1 MASVKITN
9 TLYLTVLPM
18 IQVDGQAF
26 GLTQQVLTL
35 MPEKNFAS
43 RFFPDEVE
51 AYILTFRNR
60 TKYLTGGHV
69 KDYALIQEPQPDG
82 RVVVRVEQYVE

>member
-1 MASVKITN
+1 MASTKITN

-18 IQVDGQAF
+18 IQIDGQAF

-35 MPEKNFAS
+35 MPEKNFAT
-43 RFFPDEVE
+43 RFFIDEVNN
-51 AYILTFRNR
+51 YILTFQNR

-69 KDYALIQEPQPDG
+69 KDYEFFQEQQSDG
-82 RVVVRVEQYVE
+82 RIIVRVVQYVE